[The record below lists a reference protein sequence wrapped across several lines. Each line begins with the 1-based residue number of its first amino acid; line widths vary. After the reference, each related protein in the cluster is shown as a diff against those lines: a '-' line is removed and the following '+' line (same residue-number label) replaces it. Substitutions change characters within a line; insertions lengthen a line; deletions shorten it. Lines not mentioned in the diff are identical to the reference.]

1 MANTST
7 RTAVV
12 SAPLPYF
19 RVSKEKQLTKNI
31 FRQEIKTVHADEIEN
46 VALWCES
53 DLSCLPPGGVG
64 GGGALCGAR
73 VPESRRSQG
82 PGRRLKALALFMA
95 LFRSC
100 DQQSSC

>member
-19 RVSKEKQLTKNI
+19 RVSKEKQLPKNI
-31 FRQEIKTVHADEIEN
+31 SRQEIKTVHADEIEN

-53 DLSCLPPGGVG
+53 DLSSLPPGGVG
-64 GGGALCGAR
+64 GHSVGHECQRAGGHR
-73 VPESRRSQG
+73 VQG
-82 PGRRLKALALFMA
+82 GG
-95 LFRSC
+95 
-100 DQQSSC
+100 